1 MYTVHITVISDLQ
14 KSNYPLCGTMEKK
27 MLLPRFDYLEPDNL
41 EDALDLLATHRENA
55 KLLAGGTDLLVRMKK
70 GLLKPK
76 FLISLKSLNE
86 LSYIKAEEGCIKI
99 GARTPL
105 ADIIASVPVR
115 KDARALFQACEKIGA
130 VTIQHHRGT
139 IGGNIL
145 QDNRCHH
152 YNQSDFHRSGRQAC
166 HKNGGKICY
175 ARENADRCNSTCQS
189 DGATALMALG
199 AKLVLISKGHER
211 IVALD
216 QFYTADGIMP
226 HAMESHELLK
236 EIIIPLNN
244 ARSAY
249 KRLAYRSAID
259 YPIVCAGVLL
269 RPSDA
274 QKDQIDE
281 ARIVVGA
288 MARAPLFLAQTSS
301 SLKGKNLD
309 DTLAFKKA
317 ADASMDN
324 AATFAVHNVGS
335 TLEYRCE
342 MASLMVFQALKEAA
356 ARATNNSNG

>member
-1 MYTVHITVISDLQ
+1 
-14 KSNYPLCGTMEKK
+14 
-27 MLLPRFDYLEPDNL
+27 MLLPGFDYLEPESL
-41 EDALDLLATHRENA
+41 QSALDLLATHGEDA

-76 FLISLKSLNE
+76 VLISLKSLND
-86 LSYIKAEEGCIKI
+86 LSYISEEADCIKI

-105 ADIIASVPVR
+105 ADIIKSDPVQ
-115 KDARALFQACEKIGA
+115 KNARALFQACEKVGA
-130 VTIQHHRGT
+130 ITIQHFRGT

-166 HKNGGKICY
+166 HKDGGKICY

-189 DGATALMALG
+189 DGSTALMALG
-199 AKLVLISKGHER
+199 AKLVIINKGQER
-211 IVALD
+211 TVDLD

-226 HAMESHELLK
+226 HQMDAHELLK

-244 ARSAY
+244 AQSAY

-274 QKDQIDE
+274 QNNQIGE

-288 MARAPLFLAQTSS
+288 ISRAPLFLAQAAS
-301 SLKGKNLD
+301 SLMGKKLD
-309 DTLAFKKA
+309 DTDAFQKA
-317 ADASMDN
+317 ADASRDS
-324 AATFAVHNVGS
+324 AGAFAVHNVGS
-335 TLEYRCE
+335 TLQYRCD
-342 MASLMVFQALKEAA
+342 MISLMVFQALIEAA
-356 ARATNNSNG
+356 QAIEYSNG

>member
-1 MYTVHITVISDLQ
+1 
-14 KSNYPLCGTMEKK
+14 
-27 MLLPRFDYLEPDNL
+27 MLLPRFDYLEPENL
-41 EDALDLLATHRENA
+41 ESALDLLADYREDA

-76 FLISLKSLNE
+76 VLISLKSLNE
-86 LSYIKAEEGCIKI
+86 LSFIKMEADCIKI
-99 GARTPL
+99 GAGTSL
-105 ADIIASVPVR
+105 ADIVASSPV
-115 KDARALFQACEKIGA
+115 KGNARALSRACEKVGA
-130 VTIQHHRGT
+130 ITIQHYRGT

-152 YNQSDFHRSGRQAC
+152 YNQSAFYRSGRQAC
-166 HKNGGKICY
+166 HKDGGKICY

-199 AKLVLISKGHER
+199 AKLVLISKGQER
-211 IVALD
+211 TVDLD

-226 HAMESHELLK
+226 HGMEPHELLK

-244 ARSAY
+244 AQSAY

-274 QKDQIDE
+274 QKDQIHE

-288 MARAPLFLAQTSS
+288 ISRAPLFLAQAAS
-301 SLKGKNLD
+301 SLIGKKLD
-309 DTLAFKKA
+309 DTDAFKMA
-317 ADASMDN
+317 ADASMN
-324 AATFAVHNVGS
+324 SAATFAVHNVGS
-335 TLEYRCE
+335 TLEYRCD
-342 MASLMVFQALKEAA
+342 MIPLMVFQALTEAA
-356 ARATNNSNG
+356 QALKI